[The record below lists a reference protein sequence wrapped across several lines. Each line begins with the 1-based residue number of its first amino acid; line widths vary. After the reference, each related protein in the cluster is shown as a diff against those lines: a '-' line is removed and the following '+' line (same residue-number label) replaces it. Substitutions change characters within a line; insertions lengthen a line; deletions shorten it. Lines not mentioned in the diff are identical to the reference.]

1 MDGVYEV
8 KKINPSCFD
17 KTTEEILSNLEKT
30 KNSFW
35 NLDRECA
42 NFLNTLIKI
51 KNAKNVLEIGTSNGY
66 SGIWILKA
74 LKETK
79 GKLTTVE
86 YWEKKAKCRKS

>member
-51 KNAKNVLEIGTSNGY
+51 KKR
-66 SGIWILKA
+66 LKRQ
-74 LKETK
+74 KQ
-79 GKLTTVE
+79 
-86 YWEKKAKCRKS
+86 KKKTFRPLCPHPCSDFPSRGS